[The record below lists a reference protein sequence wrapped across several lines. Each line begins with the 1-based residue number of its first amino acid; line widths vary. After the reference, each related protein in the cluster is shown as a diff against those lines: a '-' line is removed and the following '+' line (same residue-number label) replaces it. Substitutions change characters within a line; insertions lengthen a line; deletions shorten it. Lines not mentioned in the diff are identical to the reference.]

1 MKLQTKTILCFD
13 AAIISVCI
21 LLSLLG
27 YRAANN
33 GFEAALEEKAHSDL
47 HQAKTLL
54 ELYYPG
60 PWYLKNGLLFK
71 GEKQMDGAFDV
82 VDHLSKMNGNNV
94 TIFNGDT
101 RVATTFPR
109 ENADSSEKPT
119 GGHPVSG
126 SIEPSSKT
134 RAVGTKASEEVTHT
148 VLEGGSYF
156 RGEAQVLG
164 KKYFCV
170 YAPIEDPSG
179 NRVGMLFMGI
189 PKESVDILQ
198 SSFLK
203 STVTL
208 TIVLALAISILMFLW
223 LRHFITQP
231 ILRLKQS
238 AESFVERSRAQS
250 DLEVLH
256 FEDPDI
262 HTHDELE
269 DLATS
274 LTTMCDNMKKYAKK
288 LMLADKK
295 VDTLKETI
303 LKMDTLVYQDA
314 LTGVGNKAAYENIMA
329 HMDWD
334 ILAQRADF
342 AIVMTD
348 LNYLKRINDTFG
360 HEQGNSY
367 IIGLCNLLKSFFPNA
382 LIFRIGGDEFVSFL
396 QGEDIATCHD
406 AVQMLK
412 QKMTDLQDSNLEPW
426 EKISAA
432 VGMAIYDPA
441 KHTNAHDVFNEA
453 DEKMYS
459 NKRAMKAG
467 RE

>member
-21 LLSLLG
+21 LLSFLG
-27 YRAANN
+27 YRAAND

-47 HQAKTLL
+47 HQAKALL

-60 PWYLKNGLLFK
+60 PWYLKDGLLFK
-71 GEKQMDGAFDV
+71 GERQMDGAFNV
-82 VDHLSKMNGNNV
+82 VDQLSRMNGNNV

-109 ENADSSEKPT
+109 EDTDSSEKPVV
-119 GGHPVSG
+119 GHPVSG

-134 RAVGTKASEEVTHT
+134 RAVGTKASEEVIHT
-148 VLEGGSYF
+148 VLEDGSYF

-179 NRVGMLFMGI
+179 NRIGMLFMGI
-189 PKESVDILQ
+189 PKASVDILQ

-208 TIVLALAISILMFLW
+208 TIVLALAISILMVLW
-223 LRHFITQP
+223 LRHSITQP

-238 AESFVERSRAQS
+238 AESFVERSRAKS
-250 DLEVLH
+250 DLDVLQ

-262 HTHDELE
+262 HTHDEIE
-269 DLATS
+269 DLSMA
-274 LTTMCDNMKKYAKK
+274 LTTMCDNMKDYAKK
-288 LMLADKK
+288 LILADKE

-348 LNYLKRINDTFG
+348 LNYLMRINDTFG
-360 HEQGNSY
+360 HEHGNSY
-367 IIGLCNLLKSFFPNA
+367 IIGLCSLLKSFFPNA

-396 QGEDIATCHD
+396 QGEDIAACHD

-412 QKMTDLQDSNLEPW
+412 QKMTDLQGSSLEPW

-432 VGMAIYDPA
+432 IGMAVYDPA

-453 DEKMYS
+453 DEKMYA
-459 NKRAMKAG
+459 NKRAMKAE
-467 RE
+467 RK

>member
-1 MKLQTKTILCFD
+1 MKLQTKTVLCFD

-27 YRAANN
+27 YRAANA
-33 GFEAALEEKAHSDL
+33 GFEAALEGKAHGDL
-47 HQAKTLL
+47 QQAKALL

-60 PWYLKNGLLFK
+60 PWYLKDGLLFK

-101 RVATTFPR
+101 RVATTFAR
-109 ENADSSEKPT
+109 ENADSPEKPVD
-119 GGHPVSG
+119 GQSVSE
-126 SIEPSSKT
+126 SIEPSSET
-134 RAVGTKASEEVTHT
+134 RAVGTKASEEVVHT

-164 KKYFCV
+164 KRYFCV
-170 YAPIEDPSG
+170 YAPILDSSG
-179 NRVGMLFMGI
+179 TRIGMLFMGI
-189 PKESVDILQ
+189 PKASVDILQ
-198 SSFLK
+198 DSFLQ

-208 TIVLALAISILMFLW
+208 TIVLALGISVLMILW
-223 LRHFITQP
+223 LRHFIIRP

-250 DLEVLH
+250 DLAVLH

-262 HTHDELE
+262 HTHDEIE
-269 DLATS
+269 DLSVA
-274 LTTMCDNMKKYAKK
+274 LTTMCDNMKDYAKK
-288 LMLADKK
+288 LILAGKE
-295 VDTLKETI
+295 VDSLKDTI
-303 LKMDTLVYQDA
+303 LKMDTLAYQDT

-329 HMDWD
+329 HMDWS
-334 ILAQRADF
+334 ILAKQADF
-342 AIVMTD
+342 AMVMTD

-360 HEQGNSY
+360 YERGNAY
-367 IIGLCNLLKSFFPNA
+367 IIGLCSLLKSFFPNA
-382 LIFRIGGDEFVSFL
+382 LIFRIGADEFASIL
-396 QGEDIATCHD
+396 QGEDIAACND

-412 QKMTDLQDSNLEPW
+412 QKMADLQESKLEPW

-432 VGMAIYDPA
+432 VGMAVYDPA
-441 KHTNAHDVFNEA
+441 RHTNAHDVFNEA
-453 DEKMYS
+453 DEKMYA
-459 NKRAMKAG
+459 NKRAMKEG
-467 RE
+467 KE